1 MKEKEEKTLEFDK
14 FRKLLVDK
22 AGSVLGK
29 ELAEKLRPAED
40 FDDALRLLDETEE
53 EFILL
58 QSGAMPPIGGMRDIR
73 KQLEKVKRGAFLDM
87 EELLLVRDSMF
98 VMRAVKK
105 YFKEI
110 EQDVPILKSWAHDI
124 ELLGQL
130 ERRLENTVDEN
141 GTIRDEATIE
151 LARIRKSIRKT
162 ERDVKTQLSATLH
175 NPSYQKFFQDSIV
188 TIRDDRYVIPVK
200 QEYRYAF
207 PGIIHDQSATGAT
220 LFIEPMAIV
229 NLNNDLKQLT
239 LEEKQEI
246 ERILR
251 RISQEIGKVSSE
263 LSQNMQILGRMDFTI
278 AKAKLAVDMN
288 GTRPKL
294 NKSGLTDIKQARH
307 PLISKD
313 TVVPVNIALGGEYS
327 MLLVTGPNTGGK
339 TVSMKTLGLLALMAK
354 SGCFIPAEIDSDV
367 AFYENIYADIGDE
380 QSIEQSLSTFSSH
393 IRHIVDILEKAES
406 GDLILL
412 DELGAGTDP
421 EEGAALAMS
430 ILEALH
436 ERNISVVATTHY
448 SELKTFAYTHDG
460 IENACVEFDLKT
472 LRPTYRLLTGIPGA
486 SNAFAISR
494 RLGLSKALILRAQ
507 ELIREDHA
515 QFEHVVDALEKEKI
529 LYEQRNEEI
538 RERQEHARKLEEKL
552 RKMREELSEKKTQI
566 LKQARSEGNTIIR
579 RAKRESEEIIQELK
593 DQFNDYGVKK
603 RQSTIQNARGR
614 LSELS
619 DSVRPEFKTS
629 TIYKERIDTEKLE
642 IGDIVFVTALNE
654 KGRVISKKGKSIEVD
669 FGNMTTK
676 VSADSCRFVSR
687 AEKSPAEKGSM
698 KNGARELLQKA
709 QNVRR
714 EIDIRGMM
722 VDEGEQC
729 VGKFIDDAELAG
741 LKDILVIHGKGTG
754 ALRKGI
760 HEYLKRHKSVKNF
773 IFADIDEGGSG
784 ATVVYL
790 K

>member
-1 MKEKEEKTLEFDK
+1 
-14 FRKLLVDK
+14 
-22 AGSVLGK
+22 
-29 ELAEKLRPAED
+29 
-40 FDDALRLLDETEE
+40 
-53 EFILL
+53 
-58 QSGAMPPIGGMRDIR
+58 
-73 KQLEKVKRGAFLDM
+73 
-87 EELLLVRDSMF
+87 
-98 VMRAVKK
+98 
-105 YFKEI
+105 
-110 EQDVPILKSWAHDI
+110 
-124 ELLGQL
+124 
-130 ERRLENTVDEN
+130 
-141 GTIRDEATIE
+141 
-151 LARIRKSIRKT
+151 
-162 ERDVKTQLSATLH
+162 
-175 NPSYQKFFQDSIV
+175 
-188 TIRDDRYVIPVK
+188 
-200 QEYRYAF
+200 
-207 PGIIHDQSATGAT
+207 
-220 LFIEPMAIV
+220 
-229 NLNNDLKQLT
+229 
-239 LEEKQEI
+239 
-246 ERILR
+246 
-251 RISQEIGKVSSE
+251 
-263 LSQNMQILGRMDFTI
+263 
-278 AKAKLAVDMN
+278 
-288 GTRPKL
+288 
-294 NKSGLTDIKQARH
+294 
-307 PLISKD
+307 
-313 TVVPVNIALGGEYS
+313 

-430 ILEALH
+430 ILETLH

-687 AEKSPAEKGSM
+687 AEKAHSEKSSM